1 MSFFLELDLP
11 RLGWDEAHRLRVA
24 LEEAGG
30 FRIDPRP
37 RRRWLRPPL
46 ATLVPH
52 PEVDRVIAEEADWS
66 EPAFSLDPERGERL
80 ARTIEVLG
88 AQLSPGWSLRAY
100 WVGDPEEAEQP
111 VIAAELA
118 ELTRASRL
126 ERRVR
131 YRVVA

>member
-1 MSFFLELDLP
+1 
-11 RLGWDEAHRLRVA
+11 VA

-30 FRIDPRP
+30 VRIDPRP

-52 PEVDRVIAEEADWS
+52 PDVDRVIAEEADWS

-80 ARTIEVLG
+80 ARTVEVLG
-88 AQLSPGWSLRAY
+88 AQLPAGWSLRAY
-100 WVGDPEEAEQP
+100 WVGDPEEGEQP
-111 VIAAELA
+111 VTAAELA
-118 ELTRASRL
+118 DLTRASRL
-126 ERRVR
+126 ERGVR